1 MTKAGKRAQQ
11 AARFKT
17 TEEDNKNIEEAK
29 ARLAAAKEIRVDAAA
44 AAALSKERH

>member
-17 TEEDNKNIEEAK
+17 TEEDRKELEEAK
-29 ARLAAAKEIRVDAAA
+29 ARLAAAKEIHVDAAVS
-44 AAALSKERH
+44 SKEQH